1 VEKEKPENVGHFCNF
16 QKSAQSGQTPKW
28 PKIRPIWSPCR
39 EGKRGG
45 KEKKR
50 IFLKQQK
57 GPKKTCNPK
66 FRLEAQKNLSENAT
80 FQWHK
85 KLPVVN
91 SFQICSHP
99 THPPF

>member
-1 VEKEKPENVGHFCNF
+1 MLDTFVIFKNLPKVDKHPNGRKF
-16 QKSAQSGQTPKW
+16 AQSGHPVAK
-28 PKIRPIWSPCR
+28 KK
-39 EGKRGG
+39 EG
-45 KEKKR
+45 EKKKKEFFEATKR
-50 IFLKQQK
+50 
-57 GPKKTCNPK
+57 PEKKTCNPK